1 MKLPGITFPIVLGA
15 FQILILGLF
24 GGYVFYSYNE
34 VYDSNG
40 QNIFKLY
47 YAEFQDIHVMMF
59 VGFGFLMTFLKK
71 YGYGAVSYNLL
82 LGAITIQWSTLIYT
96 WIYQNMGKDT
106 HRKNQ
111 LTPFTGDSVGNIRIG
126 IKSMIN
132 ADYTVTAILISYGA
146 VIGKA
151 SRLQL
156 LVMMIIEVV
165 FFSINQA
172 VIFQYLSANDPGGS
186 ITLHLFGAYFG
197 LSVST
202 VLRNAQD
209 KEKKEGSE
217 YHSDLFSMI
226 GTLFLWCYWP
236 SFNGG
241 LLGEEPERQNRAIV
255 NTYYSLTASVIS
267 VFVVSSLVNKKFKYN
282 MVHIQN
288 ATIAGGVAIGTC
300 ADLMIRPWGAILIG
314 ILAGAISV
322 IGFTYITPFLNRR
335 VVHDTCGVQ
344 NLHGMPG
351 WIGGITGSIA
361 AGAISKGSYGND
373 NGSSWFKIYG
383 TDRREVIQGCFQFA
397 AIMVSFVFALGGGY
411 ITGIVISFL
420 DSPDEDDHFDDNAEF
435 EVPDNSHPHY
445 PVSHQMSGVELMVKS
460 NKNVL
465 NSE

>member
-24 GGYVFYSYNE
+24 GGYVTYGYKHGIK
-34 VYDSNG
+34 D
-40 QNIFKLY
+40 Y
-47 YAEFQDIHVMMF
+47 YPMFQDIHIMMF
-59 VGFGFLMTFLKK
+59 IGFGFLMTFLKK
-71 YGYGAVSYNLL
+71 YGYGAISYNLL
-82 LGAITIQWSTLIYT
+82 LGAVTIQWSTLINM
-96 WIYQNMGKDT
+96 WIDQNMRKDT
-106 HRKNQ
+106 RMLNEPKK
-111 LTPFTGDSVGNIRIG
+111 FTESVSV
-126 IKSMIN
+126 IKMTVLDMIN
-132 ADYTVTAILISYGA
+132 ADYTVTAILISFGA

-165 FFSINQA
+165 FF
-172 VIFQYLSANDPGGS
+172 VISQSVILSYLSISDVGGS

-197 LSVST
+197 LAVST
-202 VLRNAQD
+202 VLRNSED

-226 GTLFLWCYWP
+226 GTVFLWCYWP

-241 LLGEEPERQNRAIV
+241 LLGEDSERQHRAVV
-255 NTYYSLTASVIS
+255 NTYYSLTACVTS
-267 VFVVSSLVNKKFKYN
+267 VFVVSSLVNKKFKFN

-288 ATIAGGVAIGTC
+288 ATIAGGVAVGTC
-300 ADLMIRPWGAILIG
+300 ADLKIEPWGAILIG

-322 IGFTYITPFLNRR
+322 LGFTYITPFLNRR

-351 WIGGITGSIA
+351 WIGGITGAIA
-361 AGAISKGSYGND
+361 AASIPKSYYNPD
-373 NGSSWFKIYG
+373 EWNRIYG
-383 TDRREVIQGCFQFA
+383 VKERTTVEQGCFQFA
-397 AIMVSFVFALGGGY
+397 AVVVSFVFAVGGGWL
-411 ITGIVISFL
+411 TGIVISFL
-420 DSPDEDDHFDDNAEF
+420 DSPDDDNRYDDKGEF
-435 EVPDNSHPHY
+435 ETPEHLHL
-445 PVSHQMSGVELMVKS
+445 PVSHQISGVELMVKS